1 MINDSVSIAD
11 FVFIAGVGKGDG
23 GGGGGGLRSLY
34 VRFLCPASS

>member
-23 GGGGGGLRSLY
+23 GGGGGLRSLY